1 MLNSKPLVFDWVFWF
16 QWLMATSLGWVLG
29 RFLLPNLAFVII
41 GVALGVLQWI
51 TLQQRLRHAW
61 RWIVA
66 TAVGWSLG
74 SGIILFFM
82 PNVMDFIAGV
92 VIGITTGT
100 AQWMILR
107 REIHWAG
114 WWIVINVVAWTTG
127 LALLPGIL
135 LTGILAGLVTG
146 TALALLFQAPKLPDS
161 LEE

>member
-1 MLNSKPLVFDWVFWF
+1 
-16 QWLMATSLGWVLG
+16 MATSLGWVLG

-66 TAVGWSLG
+66 TALGWSLG

>member
-1 MLNSKPLVFDWVFWF
+1 MASSKSPTFDWAFWF

-100 AQWMILR
+100 AQWLILR
-107 REIHWAG
+107 REFYWAG

-135 LTGILAGLVTG
+135 LTGVVAGFVTG
-146 TALALLFQAPKLPDS
+146 TAIALLSQNPKPATS
-161 LEE
+161 S